1 MSDHL
6 RENLANFIDE
16 ALSESS
22 VHSPETYKSAIQDAL
37 DREDEIIDQQN
48 WKDGST
54 LALVLIDVQQKILV
68 EADLG
73 DSHMVFAEH
82 TRRNKKEETKL
93 NKLDHTL
100 RAHHLAKGK
109 NEWRISRL
117 SEPHNPDNPSEK
129 KRIEDAG
136 GEVKYD
142 TGAARVGKCTSTVH
156 HDKVEHWF

>member
-1 MSDHL
+1 M
-6 RENLANFIDE
+6 
-16 ALSESS
+16 
-22 VHSPETYKSAIQDAL
+22 VV
-37 DREDEIIDQQN
+37 DQQN

-54 LALVLIDVQQKILV
+54 LALVLIDTSQKILI

-82 TRRNKKEETKL
+82 VRRNKKEENKL

-100 RAHHLAKGK
+100 RANHLAKGK
-109 NEWRISRL
+109 NEWSHTRL
-117 SEPHNPDNPSEK
+117 SEPHNPDNPKEK

-142 TGAARVGKCTSTVH
+142 TGTARVGECSSEVIMLR
-156 HDKVEHWF
+156 VLPEY